1 MRTFRNR
8 LLILIIGLVIG
19 AQTVTLVAS
28 LARTE
33 ALVQERASAQLAAGA
48 LLAREIIVSQSRQL
62 GTAVTVLAADFG
74 LREAV
79 ALGDAPTIESAVT
92 NHGARIGAQLKIVLD
107 VDGVPISV
115 SGARGP
121 FDVNAATM
129 LLSGGSDAM
138 SAASFLE
145 LGDTVYQVFVA
156 PLRAPDLIGWV
167 ALGFAIDDRFARQI
181 GSLVDVDVTLLAGSG
196 AQTHIAASTLL
207 STARAPLLAAAQ
219 PLLSSTTPQRIGTGD
234 DAALASAVRLSRGEL
249 AVHVALQKPMR
260 AVDAPYTELARTLF
274 AIVLVTA
281 LAAIALAWFMGRSA
295 VRPIDRL
302 VAGAQRIS
310 RGDYSSTVEA
320 SGGEELERLANT
332 FNAMQSGIAER
343 EGRILRFATHDAV
356 TSLPNRRHAEEWIG
370 RLVGSSTD
378 ATALALLVV
387 RINNLHDLSTT
398 LGAAIAD
405 DAIRELGRRLQMLGS
420 TAALVARIDGEHLL
434 YAEPG
439 LGAARAE
446 ITAADALARIG
457 STIRLAHI
465 AVQPA
470 LTCGVSLAPEHGQ
483 DGAELLRRAEA
494 ALDLAQTRP
503 QRVAIFDPAT
513 DQAQRRRLQLGADLP
528 AAIEADLL
536 TIVFQPKVS
545 FAQRR
550 IVSAEVLTR
559 WTHPTLG
566 PIPPPQFIDVA
577 EQIGASGLLSRW
589 VLRRALR
596 ELARLGEDGFE
607 IDIAVNLSAP
617 DITDPTLPDYILS
630 ELAQHGIAASRLI
643 LEITESAFMRDAGAA
658 SRHMEQLRVAGVR
671 FSIDDFGTGYSS
683 LSQLQKLPV
692 DELKI
697 DRSFI
702 VAADQDP
709 DNRAV
714 VSTIIE
720 LGHSLGLKIVAEGVE
735 TEAHWRWLAELGCDL
750 AQGYLISKPVAAH
763 EFALLC
769 HETRARLGEDPTATQ
784 FVREFTARGAG

>member
-33 ALVQERASAQLAAGA
+33 TLVQERASAQLAAGA

-115 SGARGP
+115 TGASGP
-121 FDVNAATM
+121 FDVDAATT
-129 LLSGGSDAM
+129 LLADGSDAM
-138 SAASFLE
+138 SDASFLE
-145 LGDTVYQVFVA
+145 IGDTVFQVFVA

-196 AQTHIAASTLL
+196 DQTHIAASTLL
-207 STARAPLLAAAQ
+207 PAARGPLLAAAQ
-219 PLLSSTTPQRIGTGD
+219 TLLSSTTPQRIGSGD
-234 DAALASAVRLSRGEL
+234 EAALASAVRLSRGEL

-302 VAGAQRIS
+302 VAGARRIS
-310 RGDYSSTVEA
+310 RGDYSATVEA
-320 SGGEELERLANT
+320 SGGEELERLAST

-343 EGRILRFATHDAV
+343 EARILRFATHDAV
-356 TSLPNRRHAEEWIG
+356 TGLPNRRHAEEWITKQ
-370 RLVGSSTD
+370 LASDD
-378 ATALALLVV
+378 ATLALLVV
-387 RINNLHDLSTT
+387 RVTNLQELSTT
-398 LGAAIAD
+398 LGATIAD
-405 DAIRELGRRLQMLGS
+405 DAIRELGHRLQRLGGS
-420 TAALVARIDGEHLL
+420 NPLVARIDGAHLL
-434 YAEPG
+434 YAERA
-439 LGAARAE
+439 LGAVRAE
-446 ITAADALARIG
+446 VVAADALTRIG
-457 STIRLAHI
+457 APLRLAHI

-470 LTCGVSLAPEHGQ
+470 LSCGVSLAPEHGQ

-494 ALDLAQTRP
+494 ALELAEARP
-503 QRVAIFDPAT
+503 QRVAIFDPGT

-528 AAIEADLL
+528 AALEADQLG
-536 TIVFQPKVS
+536 IVFQPKVA
-545 FAQRR
+545 FDRRR

-559 WTHPTLG
+559 WIHPTFG
-566 PIPPPQFIDVA
+566 FVPPPEFVEVA
-577 EQIGASGLLSRW
+577 EQTGASGLLSRW

-596 ELARLGEDGFE
+596 EIAAWGGDGFE
-607 IDIAVNLSAP
+607 IDIAVNLSAS
-617 DITDPTLPDYILS
+617 DIIDPTLPDYILR
-630 ELAQHGIAASRLI
+630 ELGQRGVAASRLI
-643 LEITESAFMRDAGAA
+643 LEITESAFMRDAATA
-658 SRHMEQLRVAGVR
+658 SRHMEYLRVAGVR

-714 VSTIIE
+714 VRTIIE

-735 TEAHWRWLAELGCDL
+735 TEAHWRWLAESGCDL
-750 AQGYLISKPVAAH
+750 AQGYLISKPVKAD
-763 EFALLC
+763 EFAQLC
-769 HETRARLGEDPTATQ
+769 RDTRARLGEDPTATQ